1 MSVWLAYV
9 TLFVAIVLEVIGTM
23 FLGKSA
29 GFTRTI
35 PTLSFIGLYI
45 LSFYLLSQALKAIPL
60 AVAYATWGGV
70 GIILTGI
77 IGVFV
82 FKQRPD
88 SAALLGIALII
99 LGVIIVNGFSKMTV
113 SG

>member
-1 MSVWLAYV
+1 MSVWVAYI
-9 TLFVAIVLEVIGTM
+9 TLFVAIVSEVVGTM

-35 PTLSFIGLYI
+35 PTLFFIGCYVF
-45 LSFYLLSQALKAIPL
+45 SFYLLSQALKAIPL

-88 SAALLGIALII
+88 SAALLGIGFIV

-113 SG
+113 TG